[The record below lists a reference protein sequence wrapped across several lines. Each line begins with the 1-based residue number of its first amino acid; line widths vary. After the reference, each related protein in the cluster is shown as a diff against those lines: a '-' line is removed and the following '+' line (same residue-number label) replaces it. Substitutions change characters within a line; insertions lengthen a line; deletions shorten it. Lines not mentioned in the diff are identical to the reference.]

1 MDGHESGGRATIFR
15 SPSIKIDSGSAIRKR
30 YLFEEKNIQFL
41 SLKAKC
47 TAATRVT
54 IPLAE
59 RPC

>member
-1 MDGHESGGRATIFR
+1 MKAVVGRPFSGVLQLVR
-15 SPSIKIDSGSAIRKR
+15 IDSGSAIRKR

-54 IPLAE
+54 VPLAE

>member
-1 MDGHESGGRATIFR
+1 MDTKAVVGRPFSGVLQ
-15 SPSIKIDSGSAIRKR
+15 SAIRKR